1 MPVYLNNPIDNHRRA
16 VEETALSEN
25 SLKKRFGIGSILV
38 GLVIAGVALA
48 GIQGA
53 IQPAAV
59 RLIVL
64 LFAGQCL
71 FAAIC
76 LSKDQSSLFIDR
88 AYYAVRAVAAIAGFT
103 LKSIRQ
109 KELVEFSLEPTEKV
123 SLLFWTVKL
132 IFIPFL
138 LSVAT
143 NQADHL
149 VPIFTSGKLPELL
162 TSFPMFYII
171 WLAIINLLD
180 TVVATLGYAIESK
193 SLDNE
198 VRSVDTSIVGWLAVL
213 CCYPPCWVIT
223 STLIPI
229 NASPFFSASVDNFV
243 DISVRVLIL
252 VFLTLFT
259 DATFELNVH
268 FSNLCHRGLVTSGL
282 YSIVRHPAYTCKL
295 ISWGLV
301 IAYLSGS
308 NLTMWCHYLAWIALY
323 VIRAITEERHLS
335 RVDEEYVEYCNRVK
349 YRFIPGLV

>member
-38 GLVIAGVALA
+38 GLVIAGVALNRNPGRYSA
-48 GIQGA
+48 CRQA
-53 IQPAAV
+53 HS
-59 RLIVL
+59 
-64 LFAGQCL
+64 FAL
-71 FAAIC
+71 KPTVAIC
-76 LSKDQSSLFIDR
+76 CYLPEQRSVQPFIDR

-138 LSVAT
+138 LSAT

-193 SLDNE
+193 SLGNE
-198 VRSVDTSIVGWLAVL
+198 VRSVDTSIIGWLAVL

-259 DATFELNVH
+259 VATFNLNVH

-323 VIRAITEERHLS
+323 GQI
-335 RVDEEYVEYCNRVK
+335 
-349 YRFIPGLV
+349 